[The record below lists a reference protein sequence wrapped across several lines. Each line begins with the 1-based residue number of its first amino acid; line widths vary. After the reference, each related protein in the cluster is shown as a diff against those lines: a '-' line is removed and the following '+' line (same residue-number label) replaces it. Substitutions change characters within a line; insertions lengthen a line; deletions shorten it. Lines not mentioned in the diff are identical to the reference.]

1 MCPTDH
7 TTDPATDSSD
17 AADSTNAADP
27 TDTAEEDDPADPTDT
42 ADEGDATPR
51 DPAEGDPL
59 VVPLS
64 LPAEGRTVDVDLG
77 GFERVTRTHRFRCT
91 SGDRFGGEWTGVPV
105 ETALSSVSL
114 PGDTTHLV
122 VAGAD
127 GFQVCVPVLAA
138 LDGLFAIEESG
149 ADGDGAGSDGDGAG
163 SAERASADGE
173 RRPDAPRFVSP
184 GVDGPRTV
192 QRVVRLEALHLDPGE
207 SADEYESI

>member
-1 MCPTDH
+1 MPPTDH
-7 TTDPATDSSD
+7 
-17 AADSTNAADP
+17 P
-27 TDTAEEDDPADPTDT
+27 TDASEDDATGTADDTDT
-42 ADEGDATPR
+42 ADATDTTGAAAPEER
-51 DPAEGDPL
+51 PTDPL

-64 LPAEGRTVDVDLG
+64 LPAEDRTVHLDLG
-77 GFERVTRTHRFRCT
+77 EFERVTRAHRFRCT

-105 ETALSSVSL
+105 ETVLASVSL

-138 LDGLFAIEESG
+138 LDGLFAVEESG
-149 ADGDGAGSDGDGAG
+149 ADSD
-163 SAERASADGE
+163 RE

-192 QRVVRLEALHLDPGE
+192 QRVVRLEARRLGPGE
-207 SADEYESI
+207 SADEFESM